1 MFSGWRRPLLLAGA
15 CWAAFVAVLVA
26 AYWQPTV
33 RWADGWAVA
42 GFLHLQRPGLDKVAS
57 AVAHLA
63 DPLPFA
69 VFTIGLASIALLR
82 GRPRHALATLVL
94 LVGASAV
101 GQVLKVLLQHQR
113 AHPFLGHKQLEAIA
127 FPSGHAT
134 ASMSL
139 AFAAVLIAPA
149 AWRPLVAVIGA
160 VFALAVSESIM
171 LLAWHFPSDVVG
183 GFLVSAACAFMVIA
197 AHRAADAHWPERT
210 GREAAMRA
218 ISQHDLARVAGLVA
232 GLVVAALAVVAVA
245 AGERAMSYAGRHT
258 TAVVAAVAVAAMAA
272 ALPAAMAGLSARR
285 S

>member
-1 MFSGWRRPLLLAGA
+1 LLAGA

-33 RWADGWAVA
+33 MWADGWAVE
-42 GFLHLQRPGLDKVAS
+42 GFLHLQRPALDRVAN

-69 VFTIGLASIALLR
+69 VFTIVLASIALYR
-82 GRPRHALATLVL
+82 GRPRHALATIVL
-94 LVGASAV
+94 LVGASAL
-101 GQVLKVLLQHQR
+101 GQLLKLLLQHQR
-113 AHPFLGHKQLEAIA
+113 VHPYLGHKQLEAIA

-139 AFAAVLIAPA
+139 AFAVVLVAPA
-149 AWRPLVAVIGA
+149 AWRPLVAVLGA

-183 GFLVSAACAFMVIA
+183 GFLVSAASAFMVIA
-197 AHRAADAHWPERT
+197 ALRAADARWPERT
-210 GREAAMRA
+210 GREAAKRA
-218 ISQHDLARVAGLVA
+218 LSEHDLTRTAGVVAGFI
-232 GLVVAALAVVAVA
+232 VAALVGVAIA
-245 AGERAMSYAGRHT
+245 AGERTLSYAGRHT

-272 ALPAAMAGLSARR
+272 GLPAAIAGLSARR